1 MPSKRKMLKEFQEK
15 INRTII
21 AFSDCST
28 CGLCC
33 KDEELTINKP
43 DINRIS
49 RNLRLD
55 KKSFFEQY
63 THYNPATKETI
74 MNMPCPFLKEN
85 ICTIYSIRP
94 EICRNYPIFVLEEEG
109 LVIFSEIEMCAQA
122 THFHEVF
129 LDFLSEHFPDVY
141 DYTMKNFYN
150 ISSENHIDTGK
161 IRNAIY
167 SKKHVGYFIEWLN
180 NIEKT
185 IEKK

>member
-33 KDEELTINKP
+33 KDEELTIKELDVNK
-43 DINRIS
+43 IS
-49 RNLRLD
+49 RNLQLD
-55 KKSFFEQY
+55 KKSFLDQY

-74 MNMPCPFLKEN
+74 MNMPCPFLNEN
-85 ICTIYSIRP
+85 RCTIYPVRP
-94 EICRNYPIFVLEEEG
+94 EICRNYPIFILEEEG
-109 LVIFSEIEMCAQA
+109 LVIFSEIEACAQA

-129 LDFLSEHFPDVY
+129 LDFLSEHFPEVY

-150 ISSENHIDTGK
+150 KSSKTSIDNGK

-167 SKKHVGYFIEWLN
+167 SIKHVVNFIEWLN
-180 NIEKT
+180 T
-185 IEKK
+185 IQKR